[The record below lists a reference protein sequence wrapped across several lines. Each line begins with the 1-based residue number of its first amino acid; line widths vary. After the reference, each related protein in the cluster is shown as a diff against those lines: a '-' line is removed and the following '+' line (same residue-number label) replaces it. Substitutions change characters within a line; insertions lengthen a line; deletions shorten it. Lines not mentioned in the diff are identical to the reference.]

1 MQFSRYYSYV
11 LLAPVLTGC
20 AATMLA
26 GGVMENEIL
35 VTIDNGEIPMS
46 IKSTLLS
53 AKTLGVVSSDRSSI
67 RAADLFE
74 TKGGYVVKIDRQAA
88 KVGEMTGSERKE
100 TLTNLCKT
108 RQVDVA
114 MLGRVVK
121 TESGSVV
128 ATAFTGRAK
137 VSQAWVME
145 TLKCSTNTFDSFGG
159 VLNMN
164 VGVYSG
170 KGQAEMEELVG
181 AEIGTKILAALKS
194 GSPPSAQRVSVEVPA
209 PVATVAQ
216 EARSSSPSP
225 APVARPDVQPMTSGK
240 VMLTKEAQQRLA
252 SLGFQVGTPDG
263 LAGKRTVEAL
273 RKFQSENQLAV
284 SGVIDEATSAALASR
299 TSGFVPK

>member
-1 MQFSRYYSYV
+1 MLFPRRLYYV
-11 LLAPVLTGC
+11 LLAPLFAGC

-46 IKSTLLS
+46 VKSTLLS

-67 RAADLFE
+67 KAADLFE
-74 TKGGYVVKIDRQAA
+74 TKGGYIVKIDRQAA

-121 TESGSVV
+121 TESGSMV

-164 VGVYSG
+164 VGVYTG

-194 GSPPSAQRVSVEVPA
+194 GPQLTSQRALADMPA
-209 PVATVAQ
+209 PVAAVSQ
-216 EARSSSPSP
+216 EARGSSPAL
-225 APVARPDVQPMTSGK
+225 APIARPEAQSMTPGK
-240 VMLTKEAQQRLA
+240 VMSTKEAQQRLN
-252 SLGFQVGTPDG
+252 SIGYQVGTPDG
-263 LAGKRTVEAL
+263 MAGKRTVDAL
-273 RKFQSENQLAV
+273 RRFQTENQLAV
-284 SGVIDEATSAALASR
+284 SGVVDEATSAALASR
-299 TSGFVPK
+299 TLSFVPK